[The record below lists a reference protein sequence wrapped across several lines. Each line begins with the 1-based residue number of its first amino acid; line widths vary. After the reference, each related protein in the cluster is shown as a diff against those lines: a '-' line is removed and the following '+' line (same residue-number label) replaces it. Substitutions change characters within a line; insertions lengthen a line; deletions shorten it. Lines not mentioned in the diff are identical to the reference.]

1 MATINQNKPPSS
13 PSQNKYIVDKVP
25 VERRRKMPLNTGI
38 RVRKAFS
45 VVNGG
50 QDLPPISG
58 PPSSS
63 GSECGVN
70 EFTKEE
76 VEALLNEK
84 LKVKNK
90 FNYKEKSEQ
99 MAECIK
105 KLKQCIKWFQ
115 QLEGNYVTEQG
126 KLKDLLEV
134 AEKRSNDMESLMKA
148 KQDELNSI
156 IMELRRKLED
166 LQGNFANEERDKL
179 EALDSLANEKDN
191 RLAAEK
197 LQASISAELKRVQED
212 NATGVQ
218 KIQTLNDMYKR
229 LQEYNTSLQQYNS
242 RLQSELQATNET
254 LKRVEKEKAAV
265 VENLSTLRGHY
276 TSLQEQLTSS
286 RALQDE
292 AMKQKEALG
301 SEVTSLRC
309 DLQQVRDDR
318 DRQLLQVQ
326 ALLTEVAKYKECTGK
341 SIAELDNLTTKT
353 TDLESTCLS
362 QSEQI
367 RRLQEQLAFS
377 EKKLKL
383 SDMSALEVRSEFEEQ
398 KTIIFE
404 LQNRLADAESKIVEG
419 EKLRKKLHNTIL
431 ELKGNIRVFCRV
443 RPLLSDDGVRNDAKV
458 VSFPTSTETLGR
470 GIDLAHNGQKLSFT
484 FDKVFMPDASQEDV
498 FVEISQLVQSALD
511 GYKVCIFA
519 YGQTGSGKTHTM
531 MGKPGL
537 PDQKGIIPRSL
548 EQVFET
554 RKILQAQGWKY
565 DMQVSMLEIYN
576 ETIRDLLA
584 PNRTCSDASG
594 AENAGKQYAIKHD
607 ANGNTHVSDLT
618 VVDVRNSKEVS
629 YLLERAAQSRSV
641 GKTQMNEQS
650 SRSHFVFT
658 LRIMGFNEN
667 TDQQVQGVLN
677 LIDLAGSERLSKS
690 GSTGD
695 RLKETQAI
703 NKSLSSLSDVIFALA
718 KKEEHVPYRNSK
730 LTYLLQPCL
739 GGDSKTL
746 MFVNV
751 SPDPSSEAR
760 NPIHHLLPHNN
771 LSPPHFQLPTRR
783 RRPTTAAVHPCPAEL
798 PRHLHGPAPA
808 APSRHGASSSLSRA
822 SLATTAYAS
831 LEQLTNSEPRRAAAL
846 PVESAF
852 KHAGSS
858 SSPEKARPRR
868 ASLVAVQ
875 QARRRHLQQ
884 LCPPATHFPA
894 NQSNRSHV
902 LSSSLRRRVD
912 SRRNRADEH
921 ALPQTRP

>member
-1 MATINQNKPPSS
+1 MASRNQNKPPS
-13 PSQNKYIVDKVP
+13 PSQNKYGVDEVSVDK
-25 VERRRKMPLNTGI
+25 RRRIGNTKMPLDTGI
-38 RVRKAFS
+38 RVRRAFS
-45 VVNGG
+45 VVNGA
-50 QDLPPISG
+50 QDQPQISG
-58 PPSSS
+58 PPSNS
-63 GSECGVN
+63 GSDCGII
-70 EFTKEE
+70 EFTKED

-84 LKVKNK
+84 LKIKNK

-105 KLKQCIKWFQ
+105 RLKQCIKWFQ
-115 QLEGNYVTEQG
+115 QLEGNYVTEQE
-126 KLKDLLEV
+126 KLKNLLEL
-134 AEKRSNDMESLMKA
+134 AEKRSNDMELLMKE
-148 KQDELNSI
+148 KEDELNSI
-156 IMELRRKLED
+156 ILDLKKNLEA
-166 LQGNFANEERDKL
+166 LQEKFAKEERDKL
-179 EALDSLANEKDN
+179 EALDSLATEKDS
-191 RLAAEK
+191 RLAAER
-197 LQASISAELKRVQED
+197 LQASISEELKRTQQD
-212 NATGVQ
+212 NASGIQ

-301 SEVTSLRC
+301 SEVTSLRG

-326 ALLTEVAKYKECTGK
+326 ALSAEVLKYKECTGK
-341 SIAELDNLTTKT
+341 SIAELDSLTTKT
-353 TDLESTCLS
+353 NELESTCLS
-362 QSEQI
+362 QSETI
-367 RRLQEQLAFS
+367 RRLQEQLAFA

-383 SDMSALEVRSEFEEQ
+383 SDISSLETRSQFEEQ
-398 KTIIFE
+398 NSLILE
-404 LQNRLADAESKIVEG
+404 LQNRLADSELKIVEG
-419 EKLRKKLHNTIL
+419 EKLRKRLHNTIL

-443 RPLLSDDGVRNDAKV
+443 RPHLSDEIDAKV
-458 VSFPTSTETLGR
+458 VSFPTSTEALGR
-470 GIDLAHNGQKLSFT
+470 GIDLTQNGQKLSFT

-519 YGQTGSGKTHTM
+519 YGQTGSGKTYTM
-531 MGKPGL
+531 MGKPG
-537 PDQKGIIPRSL
+537 PSDQKGLIPRSL
-548 EQVFET
+548 EQVFEI
-554 RKILQAQGWKY
+554 RQILQAQGWKY
-565 DMQVSMLEIYN
+565 EMQVSMLEIYN

-584 PNRTCSDASG
+584 PNRTGFDASR
-594 AENAGKQYAIKHD
+594 AEHAGKQYTIKHD

-618 VVDVRNSKEVS
+618 IVDVRSSKEVS

-658 LRIMGFNEN
+658 LRIMGYNES
-667 TDQQVQGVLN
+667 TEQQVQGVLN

-751 SPDPSSEAR
+751 SPDPSSVGESLCSLRFAAR
-760 NPIHHLLPHNN
+760 VNACEIG
-771 LSPPHFQLPTRR
+771 
-783 RRPTTAAVHPCPAEL
+783 V
-798 PRHLHGPAPA
+798 
-808 APSRHGASSSLSRA
+808 
-822 SLATTAYAS
+822 
-831 LEQLTNSEPRRAAAL
+831 PRRQTSL
-846 PVESAF
+846 
-852 KHAGSS
+852 KSS
-858 SSPEKARPRR
+858 DPR
-868 ASLVAVQ
+868 
-875 QARRRHLQQ
+875 
-884 LCPPATHFPA
+884 
-894 NQSNRSHV
+894 
-902 LSSSLRRRVD
+902 LSMG
-912 SRRNRADEH
+912 
-921 ALPQTRP
+921 